1 MSETKTAEEA
11 IELIKGRIMDE
22 YRKHQTLD
30 WSNIAARKIHS
41 QWFEYYNQQNQ
52 ELQSK
57 INLFDQSFSNWK
69 QSSDAVVLELQR
81 QVEEY
86 KRYLV
91 YEQTLCNQIK
101 DAADEMAKQIDEFYQ
116 GRDNS
121 DEFLTAL
128 NNYKHLT
135 NKP

>member
-57 INLFDQSFSNWK
+57 TFT
-69 QSSDAVVLELQR
+69 LE
-81 QVEEY
+81 
-86 KRYLV
+86 
-91 YEQTLCNQIK
+91 
-101 DAADEMAKQIDEFYQ
+101 
-116 GRDNS
+116 
-121 DEFLTAL
+121 
-128 NNYKHLT
+128 KH
-135 NKP
+135 N